1 MVMKIALVGK
11 MRSGKD
17 TVAKFFIDN
26 EDANQIAFGD
36 EIKRLARRL
45 FPHIVAKGKPRKLY
59 QALGQEMRKI
69 DPDVWVK
76 ALDRTLINS
85 MEMGETNF
93 VISDV
98 RQFNEYEYLKEMGF
112 TVIKVEADDELRKE
126 RIIQSGDL
134 FESEDFYHET
144 ETTVEDI
151 PYDYLITNN
160 TTLAELYD
168 QIFYIHNELKEGE
181 TV

>member
-1 MVMKIALVGK
+1 MKIAIVGK

-36 EIKRLARRL
+36 EIKRIARMY

-59 QALGQEMRKI
+59 QTLGQELRKI

-85 MEMGETNF
+85 MEYGETNF

-98 RQFNEYEYLKEMGF
+98 RQMNEYHYLKEMGF
-112 TVIKVEADDELRKE
+112 TVIKVEADDEIRKE
-126 RIIQSGDL
+126 RIIKSGDV
-134 FESEDFYHET
+134 FEPEDFYHET
-144 ETTVEDI
+144 ELAVNTI

-168 QIFYIHNELKEGE
+168 QIYYIYDELKEGE
-181 TV
+181 KV

>member
-1 MVMKIALVGK
+1 MKIALVGK

-36 EIKRLARRL
+36 EIKKIARRY
-45 FPHIVAKGKPRKLY
+45 FPEIVAKGKPRKLY
-59 QALGQEMRKI
+59 QVLGQEMRKI

-76 ALDRTLINS
+76 ALDRTLTNL
-85 MEMGETNF
+85 MGYGETSF

-98 RQFNEYEYLKEMGF
+98 RQLNEYHYLKEMGF

-126 RIIQSGDL
+126 RIYQSGDL
-134 FESEDFYHET
+134 FEPEHFYHET
-144 ETTVEDI
+144 ETTVDDI
-151 PYDYLITNN
+151 PCDYLVTNN
-160 TTLAELYD
+160 TTLADLYD
-168 QIFYIHNELKEGE
+168 QIIYIHNELKEGE
-181 TV
+181 KV

>member
-1 MVMKIALVGK
+1 MKIALVGK

-36 EIKRLARRL
+36 EIKKIARRY
-45 FPHIVAKGKPRKLY
+45 FPEIVAKGKPRKLY
-59 QALGQEMRKI
+59 QVIGQEMRKI

-76 ALDRTLINS
+76 ALDRTLTNL
-85 MEMGETNF
+85 MGYGETNF

-98 RQFNEYEYLKEMGF
+98 RQMNEYHYLKEMGF

-126 RIIQSGDL
+126 RIYQSGDL
-134 FESEDFYHET
+134 FEPEQFYHET

-151 PYDYLITNN
+151 PCDYLVTNN
-160 TTLAELYD
+160 TTLADLYD
-168 QIFYIHNELKEGE
+168 QIFYINNELKEGE
-181 TV
+181 KA